1 MLHLLYKWDI
11 IRSLWKD
18 LVLFFENY
26 IILLD
31 VAPQAAFSDFLD
43 VDLKLFLVQNY
54 LILICKIYIY
64 NSRRSESVILKFLI
78 REIIK
83 VENIEEKNFKK
94 KKKKKKMKMTVS

>member
-1 MLHLLYKWDI
+1 MLHLFYKCDI
-11 IRSLWKD
+11 IRNLWKD

-31 VAPQAAFSDFLD
+31 LAPQAAFLDFLD

-54 LILICKIYIY
+54 LILIYKIHIY
-64 NSRRSESVILKFLI
+64 NTRRSESVILKFLI

-83 VENIEEKNFKK
+83 VENIEEKNSKK
-94 KKKKKKMKMTVS
+94 KKKKKN